1 MNIHKSLNLNK
12 KKSIPSLDIFGLKSE
27 KGLNNIKKLVDE
39 MVETIIEKK
48 REEAEENSD
57 EDTIFHDVDVQA
69 YKHKSQIFMNG
80 NHNQLLND
88 FSLNK
93 NNEENNISKSKNKNN
108 SIRRKNKQITTKN
121 NICYSRNKISFHPN
135 LKNNNN
141 NEINNDNNINEE
153 EKKSEEN
160 VEKPGIELEED
171 KLSKKGGEDQNNMDN
186 EIIDS
191 SLEYEQEQYYNN
203 KDDMDH
209 YGIIYI
215 NPSEISAKEKEEL
228 STKNNEDKINDN
240 KKILKKKSNIGKYLF
255 EKGKKMIYFRN
266 KKIEKIK
273 EIRESKTKNFFDIKN
288 FMYQND
294 KKTYPTNKLPQKEK
308 EKEKEKTHI
317 PLYYK
322 SGELYKFHLTKIE
335 LNQRNYLIKK
345 ELEEKK
351 EMKTVNK
358 QKLNKKI
365 WKNFLEREKQWK
377 QNNINIKKKSL
388 KKKQKKEKAKIYDR
402 PKINKESII
411 MLKKKD
417 KNNKFKT
424 INDNKRYINSIKSNK
439 YNNIHT
445 KLYKDKE
452 IYDNKLKERIYISL
466 PTFSPKIIERPK
478 SLNNNN
484 LSKIYKSQKKI
495 IFEHHKKAKKE
506 KGIYLNEDNNNQKK
520 LVTSISTKQ
529 FNQSRNNLKKDIT
542 GNKKSKKTF
551 VFELNINNSNYTNNN
566 MDNSNIKK
574 DDISSYIKKLGEKAD
589 KTFFRN
595 KKNTYKKNL
604 SENILQPKNKEDTN
618 NTNLLNKENF
628 EKNGK
633 YKKIKELEMNDFS
646 KCLYNINTADHTSNN
661 FRQFVVLTTKKYIDF
676 FK

>member
-12 KKSIPSLDIFGLKSE
+12 KKSLQSIDIFGLKSE
-27 KGLNNIKKLVDE
+27 KGLNNIKKLVGE

-57 EDTIFHDVDVQA
+57 EDSIFHDIDVQA
-69 YKHKSQIFMNG
+69 YKHKSQIFTKG

-93 NNEENNISKSKNKNN
+93 NNEENNISKQNNN
-108 SIRRKNKQITTKN
+108 SIRRKNKQITAKS
-121 NICYSRNKISFHPN
+121 NIYYSKNKISFHPN
-135 LKNNNN
+135 LKNNND
-141 NEINNDNNINEE
+141 EINNDNNNDNNNDINEE
-153 EKKSEEN
+153 EKKPEEN
-160 VEKPGIELEED
+160 IEKPDIELEED
-171 KLSKKGGEDQNNMDN
+171 KLSKKSGENGNNMDN

-191 SLEYEQEQYYNN
+191 SLEYEQKQEQLYNN
-203 KDDMDH
+203 KDDIDH
-209 YGIIYI
+209 YGILYI
-215 NPSEISAKEKEEL
+215 NPSEISAKENEEL

-240 KKILKKKSNIGKYLF
+240 EKILKKKPNIGKYLF

-288 FMYQND
+288 FVHQNR
-294 KKTYPTNKLPQKEK
+294 LSQK

-335 LNQRNYLIKK
+335 LNQRNNLIKK

-351 EMKTVNK
+351 EMKTFNK
-358 QKLNKKI
+358 QKLNKNI

-388 KKKQKKEKAKIYDR
+388 KKKQKKEREKIYDR

-411 MLKKKD
+411 MLER
-417 KNNKFKT
+417 KNKTNKYKT
-424 INDNKRYINSIKSNK
+424 INVNNRYMNSITSNK

-484 LSKIYKSQKKI
+484 QSKIYKSQKKI
-495 IFEHHKKAKKE
+495 IFDHHKKANKKE
-506 KGIYLNEDNNNQKK
+506 KGIFLNDVNNNQKK
-520 LVTSISTKQ
+520 LVTSFSTKQ
-529 FNQSRNNLKKDIT
+529 FNQSRNNLKKDINR
-542 GNKKSKKTF
+542 NKKSKKTF

-589 KTFFRN
+589 KTFPRN
-595 KKNTYKKNL
+595 KKYTYKKNL
-604 SENILQPKNKEDTN
+604 SENILLPKNKADTN
-618 NTNLLNKENF
+618 NSNLLGKKSF
-628 EKNGK
+628 EKNDK
-633 YKKIKELEMNDFS
+633 YNKIKELEINDFS
-646 KCLYNINTADHTSNN
+646 RYLYNINTADHTSNN